1 MQRLSVGVLL
11 MLCRS
16 AMAVRAGP
24 LLRTTSRLAGRRG
37 ARPFAIATDAAVP
50 VFDERLVSED
60 PELIKRSLHKR
71 KAGDD
76 LLVAVDRIS
85 QLTSERAKL
94 VDEGNNA
101 RNVRKTLSA
110 KIGACLKAGEQ
121 DEAAQL
127 KEEVARANEL
137 ADASDAKVEGLEAE
151 RASLFNT
158 LPNLLDARTPAGADE
173 DSNVEVSRWG
183 CDGELATGGQWH
195 DDVGTSLGGLDM
207 ERAAKLSGARFAVLK
222 GSVARLER
230 AIMNL
235 FLDTHT
241 AHHGYVEAN
250 VPYIVGADALHGTG
264 QLPKFE
270 EDLFEL
276 KAPLNGRRGFLIP
289 TAEVPLTN
297 LHAGEILDES
307 QLPISYVANT
317 PCFRAEAGSGGRDTR
332 GLVRQ
337 HQFHKVELVK
347 ICTPE
352 QSDDAHHQ
360 LTADVE
366 TVLQMLELPYR
377 KVLLCSGD
385 IGFSARMCYDLE
397 VWLPGQ
403 EKFRE
408 ISSCSN
414 CGDFQA
420 RRMGLRY
427 RPAGADAKGKPLKPR
442 FCHTLNGSGLAVGR
456 TLVAVLENYQQADG
470 SVRVPEALRP
480 YMGGLDVILPEA

>member
-1 MQRLSVGVLL
+1 
-11 MLCRS
+11 
-16 AMAVRAGP
+16 
-24 LLRTTSRLAGRRG
+24 
-37 ARPFAIATDAAVP
+37 
-50 VFDERLVSED
+50 
-60 PELIKRSLHKR
+60 
-71 KAGDD
+71 
-76 LLVAVDRIS
+76 
-85 QLTSERAKL
+85 
-94 VDEGNNA
+94 
-101 RNVRKTLSA
+101 
-110 KIGACLKAGEQ
+110 
-121 DEAAQL
+121 
-127 KEEVARANEL
+127 
-137 ADASDAKVEGLEAE
+137 
-151 RASLFNT
+151 
-158 LPNLLDARTPAGADE
+158 
-173 DSNVEVSRWG
+173 
-183 CDGELATGGQWH
+183 
-195 DDVGTSLGGLDM
+195 
-207 ERAAKLSGARFAVLK
+207 
-222 GSVARLER
+222 
-230 AIMNL
+230 MNL
-235 FLDTHT
+235 FVDTHT
-241 AHHGYVEAN
+241 MHHGYTEAN
-250 VPYIVGADALHGTG
+250 VPYIVGADALQGTG

-276 KAPLNGRRGFLIP
+276 KEPLNGRRGFLIP

-366 TVLQMLELPYR
+366 KVLQMLELPYR

-385 IGFSARMCYDLE
+385 IGFSARMCYDIE

-427 RPAGADAKGKPLKPR
+427 RPAGLDNKGKPLKPR

-456 TLVAVLENYQQADG
+456 TLVAVLENYQREDG

-480 YMGGLDVILPEA
+480 YMGGLEVILPEA

>member
-1 MQRLSVGVLL
+1 MLVTPRASGADENMRSRLASSMVML
-11 MLCRS
+11 LCRP
-16 AMAVRAGP
+16 AAAVRAGP
-24 LLRTTSRLAGRRG
+24 LLRTTTRMLVTHRRS
-37 ARPFAIATDAAVP
+37 ARPVAVATEAAVP

-60 PELIKRSLHKR
+60 PELVKSSLLRR
-71 KAGDD
+71 KAGDA
-76 LLVAVDRIS
+76 LLASVDRIGE
-85 QLTSERAKL
+85 LTGERAS
-94 VDEGNNA
+94 VISEGNTA
-101 RNVRKTLSA
+101 RMEKKTLSQ
-110 KIGACLKAGEQ
+110 KIGGHMKAGEQ
-121 DEAAQL
+121 DEAAAL
-127 KEEVARANEL
+127 KVEVAKLNEL
-137 ADASDAKVEGLEAE
+137 ADASDAKVDELEAQ
-151 RASLFNT
+151 RSSL
-158 LPNLLDARTPAGADE
+158 
-173 DSNVEVSRWG
+173 
-183 CDGELATGGQWH
+183 
-195 DDVGTSLGGLDM
+195 
-207 ERAAKLSGARFAVLK
+207 FAVLK
-222 GSVARLER
+222 GSIARLER
-230 AIMNL
+230 ALQNL
-235 FLDTHT
+235 FVDTHVDK
-241 AHHGYVEAN
+241 HGYTEAA
-250 VPYIVGADALHGTG
+250 VPYIVGADALKGTG

-297 LHAGEILDES
+297 LHSGEILDES

-332 GLVRQ
+332 GLFRQ

-352 QSDDAHHQ
+352 QSDEAHHQ
-360 LTADVE
+360 LVADVE
-366 TVLQMLELPYR
+366 AVMQLLELPYR

-385 IGFSARMCYDLE
+385 IGFSARMCYDIE

-427 RPAGADAKGKPLKPR
+427 RPAAVDAKGKQSKPR

-456 TLVAVLENYQQADG
+456 TLVAILENYQQDDG
-470 SVRVPEALRP
+470 SVRVPKALQP
-480 YMGGLDVILPEA
+480 YMGGLEVILPEK